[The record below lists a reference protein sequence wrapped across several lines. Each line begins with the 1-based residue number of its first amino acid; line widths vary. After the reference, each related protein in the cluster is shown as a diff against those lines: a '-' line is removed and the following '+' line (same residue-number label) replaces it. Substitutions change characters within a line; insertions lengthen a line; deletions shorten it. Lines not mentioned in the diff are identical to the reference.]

1 MAWGWGKKE
10 GEVEVEAPTDAESLS
25 DMANVSVKIQSVLN
39 SAKEKFEGKY
49 DDVKLSVTVPA
60 LLQLVSQSQ
69 ANKSSDEVFQRDL
82 MYRDAGEAPT
92 AKG

>member
-10 GEVEVEAPTDAESLS
+10 GDVGVEVPTDTDALS
-25 DMANVSVKIQSVLN
+25 DMANVSLKIQSVLA
-39 SAKEKFEGKY
+39 SAKEKFSGKY
-49 DDVKLSVTVPA
+49 DGVKLSVTVPA
-60 LLQLVSQSQ
+60 LLQLVAQ
-69 ANKSSDEVFQRDL
+69 AQAKKSGDEVFQRDL